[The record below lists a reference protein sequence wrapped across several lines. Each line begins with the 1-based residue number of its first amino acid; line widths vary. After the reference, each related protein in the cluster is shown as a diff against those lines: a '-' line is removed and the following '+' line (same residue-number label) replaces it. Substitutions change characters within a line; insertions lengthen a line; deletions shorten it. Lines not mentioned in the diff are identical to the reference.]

1 MAPSGVTEPMIA
13 PLTGWRR
20 FVAASAR
27 RRLRPLRAAYVD
39 RRRRRPPA
47 LGDLRRV
54 TPIDPNWG
62 FERGTPIDRVYVEE
76 FVGSH
81 GADIRGRVL
90 EVAAPDYTTR
100 FGHGVERV
108 DILMATQGNPQ
119 ATIVGDL
126 TDAPQI
132 PNDTFDCAI
141 VTQTL
146 QFVYDVR
153 AALATLH
160 RVLAPGGVLLATVPG
175 ITKISPPEDEQFGE
189 WWHFTARSAGRL
201 AEEAFGTGNV
211 EVRSYGNVLSAAGFL
226 YGLAAQDLR
235 ATELAAHDRLYEVT
249 VGVRA
254 VKR

>member
-1 MAPSGVTEPMIA
+1 MIA
-13 PLTGWRR
+13 ALTGWRR
-20 FVAASAR
+20 FVPAPVRS
-27 RRLRPLRAAYVD
+27 RLRPFRAAYVD
-39 RRRRRPPA
+39 WRRRRPPA

-76 FVGSH
+76 FVGAH
-81 GADIRGRVL
+81 AADIRGRVL
-90 EVAAPDYTTR
+90 EIAAPDYTTR
-100 FGHGVERV
+100 FGNGVERV
-108 DILMATQGNPQ
+108 DILMATLGNPE

-132 PNDTFDCAI
+132 SSDSFDCAI

-160 RVLAPGGVLLATVPG
+160 RVLAPGGVLLATMPG
-175 ITKISPPEDEQFGE
+175 ITKISPPEDEQYGE
-189 WWHFTARSAGRL
+189 WWHFTARSARRL
-201 AEEAFGTGNV
+201 AEEAFGSGNV
-211 EVRSYGNVLSAAGFL
+211 EARSYGNVLSAAGFL
-226 YGLAAQDLR
+226 YGLAASDLK
-235 ATELAAHDRLYEVT
+235 ADELAAHDRLYEVI

-254 VKR
+254 VKRTA